1 MFQFSILPFSAS
13 NTPYFNGEIY
23 NIVLNIDSQPV
34 LNFGVSR
41 VLNITLNI
49 DQDSNIILI

>member
-1 MFQFSILPFSAS
+1 MFEFSFLPFSTS
-13 NTPYFNGEIY
+13 NTLYFNGEIY
-23 NIVLNIDSQPV
+23 NIILNIDRQPV
-34 LNFGVSR
+34 LNFGVSK

>member
-1 MFQFSILPFSAS
+1 MFEFSFLPFSTS
-13 NTPYFNGEIY
+13 NTLYFNGEIY
-23 NIVLNIDSQPV
+23 NIILNIDRQPV

>member
-1 MFQFSILPFSAS
+1 MFEFSFLPFSTS
-13 NTPYFNGEIY
+13 NTVYFNGEIY
-23 NIVLNIDSQPV
+23 NIILNIDSKPV

>member
-1 MFQFSILPFSAS
+1 MFEFSFLPFSTS
-13 NTPYFNGEIY
+13 NTAYFNGEIY
-23 NIVLNIDSQPV
+23 NIILNIDSKPV

>member
-1 MFQFSILPFSAS
+1 MFEFSFLPFSTS
-13 NTPYFNGEIY
+13 NTAYFNGEIY
-23 NIVLNIDSQPV
+23 NIILNIDSEPV

>member
-1 MFQFSILPFSAS
+1 MFEFSFLPFSTS
-13 NTPYFNGEIY
+13 NTVYFNGEVY
-23 NIVLNIDSQPV
+23 NIILNIDSQPV
-34 LNFGVSR
+34 LNLGVSR